1 LKHLKNIIENP
12 VAAFVVD
19 RWDEDWTR
27 LGWVMLRGPAEI
39 LAEGA
44 EHDRARSPLQSRY
57 RQYRGMGFD
66 DPPVV
71 ATRIERPKAGAV
83 RSEG

>member
-1 LKHLKNIIENP
+1 
-12 VAAFVVD
+12 
-19 RWDEDWTR
+19 
-27 LGWVMLRGPAEI
+27 MLRGPAEI